1 MFNTQKWTSSE
12 TLLRVS
18 GFFVKTALPFVR
30 FFCFAVY
37 LLEVKEGVM
46 KLLQK
51 KNILIT
57 LAAAFVLI
65 LIGTF
70 LDFQISSV
78 VVNQDS
84 LYGKFFLL
92 FGQFPV
98 ILCGFAASAML
109 WKSLP
114 EEGTEKIIFQV
125 LSAGGILGG
134 LIGVK
139 EVLENASGFM
149 KIVFILIELLIG
161 AAMFWFVYQYCDTS
175 SPRRLRRTALFIL
188 FTVLVT
194 TAVVVVV
201 KIPWGRPRYR
211 SIVAI
216 NDLKYQP
223 WYVIGKSARDM
234 FEGVLDHDEFKSFPS
249 GHTASA
255 TYILTLITLKNV
267 IPMLKGQERALTIAG
282 FVWIVLTGIARIV
295 SGAHF
300 LTDVTFGFLIT
311 FLIMWGIGSY
321 LKINRKKKN

>member
-1 MFNTQKWTSSE
+1 
-12 TLLRVS
+12 
-18 GFFVKTALPFVR
+18 VKTAQASVR
-30 FFCFAVY
+30 FSGFAVY
-37 LLEVKEGVM
+37 LLGNERESFM

-51 KNILIT
+51 KNIQII
-57 LAAAFVLI
+57 LAAALVLI

-70 LDFQISSV
+70 LDFQISSL

-84 LYGKFFLL
+84 LFGKFFLL

-98 ILCGFAASAML
+98 MLCGFAASAML

-114 EEGTEKIIFQV
+114 EEGNEKIIFQV

-139 EVLENASGFM
+139 EVLENASGFLR
-149 KIVFILIELLIG
+149 ILCLLLELALG
-161 AAMFWFVYQYCDTS
+161 AAMFWFVYRYCDAS
-175 SPRRLRRTALFIL
+175 NPRRLRRTALFIL
-188 FTVLVT
+188 FTVLIT
-194 TAVVVVV
+194 TAAVVFV

-211 SIVAI
+211 SIVAVS
-216 NDLKYQP
+216 NLDYQP
-223 WYVIGKSARDM
+223 WYVIGKSARNA

-255 TYILTLITLKNV
+255 AYILTLITLKNV
-267 IPMLKGQERALTIAG
+267 IPMLKEQEKALTIAG
-282 FVWIVLTGIARIV
+282 FVWIVLTAIARIV

-321 LKINRKKKN
+321 LKINRTKKN